1 MRTRRTKTSAAFLAA
16 AREMLKDPS
25 VKRMNGSLHPS
36 TATYEVCCVA
46 KDSLRK
52 HGLVVSFYS
61 QRKLIELC
69 AALAPIESAIGSVI
83 RLT

>member
-1 MRTRRTKTSAAFLAA
+1 MTTRHAKTSTAFFSA

-36 TATYEVCCVA
+36 TATFDVCCAA
-46 KDSLRK
+46 KDALQK
-52 HGLVVSFYS
+52 HGLAVNFHS

-69 AALAPIESAIGSVI
+69 VALAPIESAIGSVI
-83 RLT
+83 RLA